1 MLILINDKWIE
12 KDEAKVDLFSDA
24 LMFGFGVFETLR
36 TYEGK
41 KLFLLDEHIDRLTNS
56 LQQIR
61 LELNYSRNEIKK
73 MVQKVVGESEND
85 LQRIKI
91 ITIPEKLIV
100 VSSKLEI
107 NQKVYQGAS
116 VMSIQGKRSLP
127 HIKSTSYLDCYLGYQ
142 RAIEA
147 GFNEAI
153 FIDKHNYVLE
163 GTRSNMFWFDDE
175 MLCTREND
183 ILPGI
188 IRSFIIENS
197 SFKFKYQNIKID
209 ELKNK
214 DEIFITNSVLGVV
227 PVIKID
233 DKTVK
238 NGKSGQRTN
247 KLMNI
252 FNNAIK
258 K

>member
-12 KDEAKVDLFSDA
+12 KKEAKVDLFSDA
-24 LMFGFGVFETLR
+24 LMFGFGIFETLR

-41 KLFLLDEHIDRLTNS
+41 KIFSLDAHIDRLVFS
-56 LQQIR
+56 AKQIKS
-61 LELNYSRNEIKK
+61 YSKNEIRN
-73 MVQKVVGESEND
+73 MVLKIVEKSNED

-91 ITIPEKLIV
+91 LAIPEKLIV

-107 NQKVYQGAS
+107 DEKIYQGIS
-116 VMSIQGKRSLP
+116 VISLPGKRSLP

-142 RAIEA
+142 RAIES

-163 GTRSNMFWFDDE
+163 GTRSNIFWFNGDI
-175 MLCTREND
+175 LLTREKD
-183 ILPGI
+183 VLPGI
-188 IRSFIIENS
+188 IRNFIIQQT
-197 SFKFKYQNIKID
+197 SFKVQFQNINID
-209 ELKNK
+209 DLKNK

-233 DKTVK
+233 NQTVR
-238 NGKSGQRTN
+238 NGIPGQRTN
-247 KLMNI
+247 NLINI